1 MHNDWKGTG
10 ISQDTTLSWYREN
23 AIQYAEETR
32 NSLVL
37 DALWEF
43 LSRMKEGG
51 TILDYGSGSGRDS
64 AYFLDKGFS
73 VDSLDGSAEMKAQAE
88 RLFGI
93 KVKLASFLSLEEKD
107 KYDGIWAQA
116 SILHLEEHD
125 LRAALTLIE
134 RALKRDGVF
143 YSSFRKGEEDGYE
156 NGRWYTNMT
165 ERRFLSF
172 LPASLYVEKI
182 WESQDV
188 RPGVSRTW
196 LSIICRKKS

>member
-10 ISQDTTLSWYREN
+10 ISQDTTLSWYRDN

-64 AYFLDKGFS
+64 AYYLDKGFS

-125 LRAALTLIE
+125 LRVALTLIE

-156 NGRWYTNMT
+156 KGRWYTNMT

>member
-64 AYFLDKGFS
+64 AYFIDKGFS
-73 VDSLDGSAEMKAQAE
+73 VDSVDGSAEMKAQAE

-125 LRAALTLIE
+125 LRVALTLIE

>member
-1 MHNDWKGTG
+1 MHNDWEGTG

-64 AYFLDKGFS
+64 AYVLDKGFS

-93 KVKLASFLSLEEKD
+93 KVKLSSFLSLEEKD

-125 LRAALTLIE
+125 LRVALTLIE

-143 YSSFRKGEEDGYE
+143 YSSVRKGEGDGYE
-156 NGRWYTNMT
+156 KGRWYTNMT

>member
-10 ISQDTTLSWYREN
+10 ISQDTTLSWYRDN

-43 LSRMKEGG
+43 LFRMKEGG

-64 AYFLDKGFS
+64 AFFLDKGFS
-73 VDSLDGSAEMKAQAE
+73 VHSLDGSAEMKAQAE

-93 KVKLASFLSLEEKD
+93 KVKLSSFLSLEEKD

-125 LRAALTLIE
+125 LRVALTLIE

-143 YSSFRKGEEDGYE
+143 YSSFRKGEGDGYE
-156 NGRWYTNMT
+156 NGRWFTNMT

>member
-10 ISQDTTLSWYREN
+10 ISQDTTLSWYRDN

-93 KVKLASFLSLEEKD
+93 KVKLSSFLSLEEKD

-188 RPGVSRTW
+188 RPRVNRTW

>member
-10 ISQDTTLSWYREN
+10 ISQDTTLSWYRDN

-125 LRAALTLIE
+125 LKTALTLIE

-143 YSSFRKGEEDGYE
+143 YSSFRKGEGDGYE

-172 LPASLYVEKI
+172 LPASLYMEKI

>member
-10 ISQDTTLSWYREN
+10 ISQDTTLSWYRDN

-93 KVKLASFLSLEEKD
+93 KVKLSSFLSLEEKD

-125 LRAALTLIE
+125 LRVALTLIE

-165 ERRFLSF
+165 ERRLLSL
-172 LPASLYVEKI
+172 LPTKLYVEKI

>member
-64 AYFLDKGFS
+64 AYFINKGFS

-93 KVKLASFLSLEEKD
+93 KVKLSSFLSLEEKE

-143 YSSFRKGEEDGYE
+143 YSSFRKGEGDGYE
-156 NGRWYTNMT
+156 NGRWFTNMT

>member
-10 ISQDTTLSWYREN
+10 ISQDTTLSWYRDN

-93 KVKLASFLSLEEKD
+93 KVKLSSFLSLEEKD

-188 RPGVSRTW
+188 RPGVNRTW

>member
-73 VDSLDGSAEMKAQAE
+73 VDSVDGSAEMKAQAE

-125 LRAALTLIE
+125 LRVALTLIE

-156 NGRWYTNMT
+156 NGRWFTNMT

-188 RPGVSRTW
+188 RPGVNRTW

>member
-51 TILDYGSGSGRDS
+51 AILDYGSGSGRDS
-64 AYFLDKGFS
+64 AYFINKGFS

-125 LRAALTLIE
+125 LRVALTLIE

-143 YSSFRKGEEDGYE
+143 YSSFRKGEGDGYE

-172 LPASLYVEKI
+172 LPAKLYVEKI

>member
-10 ISQDTTLSWYREN
+10 ISQDTTLSWYRDN

-64 AYFLDKGFS
+64 AYFINKGFS

-93 KVKLASFLSLEEKD
+93 KVKLSSFLSLEEKE

-125 LRAALTLIE
+125 LRVALTLIE

-165 ERRFLSF
+165 ERRFLYL
-172 LPASLYVEKI
+172 LPTKLYVEKI

>member
-10 ISQDTTLSWYREN
+10 ISQDTTLSWYRDN

-125 LRAALTLIE
+125 LRVALTLIE

-156 NGRWYTNMT
+156 KGRWFTNMT

>member
-73 VDSLDGSAEMKAQAE
+73 VDSVDGSAEMKAQAE

-125 LRAALTLIE
+125 LRVALTLIE

>member
-10 ISQDTTLSWYREN
+10 ISQDTTLSWYRDN

-73 VDSLDGSAEMKAQAE
+73 VDSLDGSAEMKAQAD

-125 LRAALTLIE
+125 LRVALTLIE

-156 NGRWYTNMT
+156 KGRWYTNMT

-188 RPGVSRTW
+188 RPRVNRTW

>member
-10 ISQDTTLSWYREN
+10 ISQDTTLSWYRDN

-43 LSRMKEGG
+43 LSRIKEGG

-64 AYFLDKGFS
+64 AYFINKGFS

-93 KVKLASFLSLEEKD
+93 KVKLSSFLSLEEKE

-125 LRAALTLIE
+125 LRVALTLIE
-134 RALKRDGVF
+134 RSLKRDGVF

>member
-10 ISQDTTLSWYREN
+10 ISQDTTLSWYRDN

-93 KVKLASFLSLEEKD
+93 KVKLSSFLSLEEKD

-125 LRAALTLIE
+125 LRVALTLIE

-165 ERRFLSF
+165 EGRFLSF

>member
-10 ISQDTTLSWYREN
+10 ISQDTTLSWYRDN

-125 LRAALTLIE
+125 LRVALTLIE

-143 YSSFRKGEEDGYE
+143 YSSFRKGEGDGYE

-188 RPGVSRTW
+188 RPGVSKTW

>member
-10 ISQDTTLSWYREN
+10 ISQDTTLSWYRDN

-43 LSRMKEGG
+43 LSRIKEGG

-64 AYFLDKGFS
+64 AYFINKGFS

-93 KVKLASFLSLEEKD
+93 KVKLSSFLSLEEKE

-125 LRAALTLIE
+125 LRVALTLIE

-143 YSSFRKGEEDGYE
+143 YSSFRKGEGDGYE

-172 LPASLYVEKI
+172 LPAKLYVEKI

>member
-1 MHNDWKGTG
+1 MHNDWKGTR

-51 TILDYGSGSGRDS
+51 AILDYGSGSGRDS
-64 AYFLDKGFS
+64 AYFINKGFS

-125 LRAALTLIE
+125 LRVALTLIE

-143 YSSFRKGEEDGYE
+143 YSSFRKGEGDGYE

-172 LPASLYVEKI
+172 LPAKLYVEKI

>member
-10 ISQDTTLSWYREN
+10 ISQDTTLSWYRDN

-188 RPGVSRTW
+188 RPGVNRTW

>member
-43 LSRMKEGG
+43 LSRMKDGG

-125 LRAALTLIE
+125 LRVALTLIE

-143 YSSFRKGEEDGYE
+143 YSSFRKGEGDGYE

>member
-10 ISQDTTLSWYREN
+10 ISQDTTLSWYRDN

-43 LSRMKEGG
+43 LSRIKEGG

-64 AYFLDKGFS
+64 AYFINKGFS

-125 LRAALTLIE
+125 LRVALTLIE

-143 YSSFRKGEEDGYE
+143 YSSFRKGEGDGYE

>member
-64 AYFLDKGFS
+64 AYFINKGFS

-125 LRAALTLIE
+125 LRVALTLIE

-156 NGRWYTNMT
+156 KGRWYTNMT

-188 RPGVSRTW
+188 RPGVNRTW

>member
-64 AYFLDKGFS
+64 AYFINKGFS

-125 LRAALTLIE
+125 LRVALTLIE

-156 NGRWYTNMT
+156 KGRWYTNMT

>member
-10 ISQDTTLSWYREN
+10 ISQDTTLSWYRDN

-64 AYFLDKGFS
+64 AYFINKGFS

-93 KVKLASFLSLEEKD
+93 KVKLSSFLSLEEKD

-156 NGRWYTNMT
+156 KGRWFTNMT

-188 RPGVSRTW
+188 RPGVNRTW

>member
-43 LSRMKEGG
+43 LSRIKEGG

-64 AYFLDKGFS
+64 AYFINKGFS

-93 KVKLASFLSLEEKD
+93 KVKLSSFLSLEEKE

-125 LRAALTLIE
+125 LKTALTLIE

-156 NGRWYTNMT
+156 KGRWYTNMT

>member
-1 MHNDWKGTG
+1 MINFKNLPD
-10 ISQDTTLSWYREN
+10 QTTPLNADNLN
-23 AIQYAEETR
+23 AIQYTEETR

-43 LSRMKEGG
+43 LSRIKEGG

-64 AYFLDKGFS
+64 AYFINKGFS

-93 KVKLASFLSLEEKD
+93 KVKLSSFLSLEEKE

-125 LRAALTLIE
+125 LRVALTLIE

-156 NGRWYTNMT
+156 KGRWYTNMT

>member
-10 ISQDTTLSWYREN
+10 ISQDTTLSWYRDN

-37 DALWEF
+37 DALWGF

-64 AYFLDKGFS
+64 AYFINKGFS

-125 LRAALTLIE
+125 LRVALTLIE

>member
-10 ISQDTTLSWYREN
+10 ISQGTTLSWYREN

-32 NSLVL
+32 NFLVL

-93 KVKLASFLSLEEKD
+93 KVKLASFLSLEEKE

-156 NGRWYTNMT
+156 KGRWYTNMT
-165 ERRFLSF
+165 ERRFLSL
-172 LPASLYVEKI
+172 LPAKLYVEKI

-188 RPGVSRTW
+188 RPGVNRTW

>member
-64 AYFLDKGFS
+64 AYFINKGFS

-93 KVKLASFLSLEEKD
+93 KVKLSSFLSLEEKE

-125 LRAALTLIE
+125 LKTALTLIE

>member
-32 NSLVL
+32 NSLVM

-64 AYFLDKGFS
+64 AYFINKGFS

-93 KVKLASFLSLEEKD
+93 KVKLSSFLSLEEKE

-125 LRAALTLIE
+125 LKIALTLIE

-143 YSSFRKGEEDGYE
+143 YSSFRKGEGDGYE

>member
-10 ISQDTTLSWYREN
+10 ISQDTTLSWYRDN

-93 KVKLASFLSLEEKD
+93 KVKLSSFLSLEEKE

-125 LRAALTLIE
+125 LRVALTLIE

-156 NGRWYTNMT
+156 KGRWYTNMT

>member
-10 ISQDTTLSWYREN
+10 ISQDTTLSWYRDN

-93 KVKLASFLSLEEKD
+93 KVKLSSFLSLEEKE

-125 LRAALTLIE
+125 LRVALTLIE

-165 ERRFLSF
+165 EGRFLSF

>member
-125 LRAALTLIE
+125 LRVALTLIE

-143 YSSFRKGEEDGYE
+143 YSSFRKGEGDGYE
-156 NGRWYTNMT
+156 NGRWYPNMT

>member
-10 ISQDTTLSWYREN
+10 ISQDTTLSWYRDN

-64 AYFLDKGFS
+64 AYFLVKGFS

-125 LRAALTLIE
+125 LRVALTLIE

-188 RPGVSRTW
+188 RPGVNRTW

>member
-10 ISQDTTLSWYREN
+10 ISQDTTLSWYRDN

-64 AYFLDKGFS
+64 AYFINKGFS

-93 KVKLASFLSLEEKD
+93 KVKLASFLSLEEKE

-125 LRAALTLIE
+125 LRVALTLIE

-143 YSSFRKGEEDGYE
+143 YSSFRKGEGDGYE

-172 LPASLYVEKI
+172 LPAKLYVEKI

>member
-125 LRAALTLIE
+125 LRVALTLIE

>member
-10 ISQDTTLSWYREN
+10 ISQDTTLSWYRDN

-64 AYFLDKGFS
+64 AYFINKGFS

-93 KVKLASFLSLEEKD
+93 KVKLSSFLSLEEKE

-125 LRAALTLIE
+125 LRVALTLIE
-134 RALKRDGVF
+134 RSLKRDGVF

-165 ERRFLSF
+165 EGRFLSF

-188 RPGVSRTW
+188 RPGVNRTW

>member
-64 AYFLDKGFS
+64 AYFINKGFS

-125 LRAALTLIE
+125 LRVALTLIE
-134 RALKRDGVF
+134 RSLKRDGVF

-188 RPGVSRTW
+188 RPGVNRTW